1 MTYEQE
7 QAQYQAQLNKIKA
20 QMTELEEII
29 NNSPET
35 IYTHH
40 NHRKSHIHDIFRQR
54 EQEQERMILQMMLRE
69 KYGDYSSENSVLK
82 LRYKLLEHEKKDIE
96 YKLKETKNQR
106 RANKTLE
113 YLENI
118 TPQHVSG
125 RVYKVNDGDAF
136 GTFCLWFCIIGTV
149 IVLIYVLISGDI

>member
-1 MTYEQE
+1 MNAFVEMRKFL
-7 QAQYQAQLNKIKA
+7 AVNGQL
-20 QMTELEEII
+20 
-29 NNSPET
+29 
-35 IYTHH
+35 
-40 NHRKSHIHDIFRQR
+40 F
-54 EQEQERMILQMMLRE
+54 ERLTNVE
-69 KYGDYSSENSVLK
+69 
-82 LRYKLLEHEKKDIE
+82 YKLLEHEKKDIE